1 MLAFPILLSVIML
14 LAIASDIRSMT
25 IPNRLNVALV
35 LAFALSA
42 LWAGM
47 PAAKAGAHLLAGL
60 GALLVTAFLFAR
72 GWMGGGDAKLIAATA
87 LWFGPTLALLDY
99 VLLASVF
106 GGVLTLALLG
116 ARSLVRPATGVVF
129 LDRLLGPT
137 NGIPYGVALGLAGI
151 GVAVAHDWAA
161 VFG

>member
-1 MLAFPILLSVIML
+1 MVFGLIFSTFMIGAVV
-14 LAIASDIRSMT
+14 SDIRSMT
-25 IPNRLNVALV
+25 ISNRLNLALV

-42 LWAGM
+42 LWAGIA
-47 PAAKAGAHLLAGL
+47 PATAGAHLLAGL
-60 GALLVTAFLFAR
+60 GTLLVTAFLFAR

-116 ARSLVRPATGVVF
+116 ARAVVRPATGVVF
-129 LDRLLGPT
+129 LDRLLGPA

-151 GVAVAHDWAA
+151 GVAVTHDWAA